1 LKKNPVRLL
10 FIIILFARYG
20 TITATDGKTGT
31 SQIVNLENGWQ
42 YTNGFNEEWIKN
54 PKKFNT
60 WLRWDPVR
68 FPFHPSDEEHGQW
81 ITLRRQIPDS
91 LIKMASNGIP
101 LAVDY
106 GLISDVNFHYIND
119 QLFAKKGN
127 KKPYVSALFMRG
139 IFEFPLLKYAKPG
152 EKNYLYVALYREQ
165 GHPNKVWGPDVKAGS
180 AEKIYSAYFKED
192 ILKGIFLGIYFFVA
206 LYHLLLFFRR
216 RVDHYNLY
224 FGLFALFFGLLGIF
238 YMASRDF
245 IFGHAVHLRLYTQH
259 LLLYL
264 SVAFLVLFTARFF
277 TRSYTKFSIVYTGLS
292 LLLWLVEIVSPYV
305 VQDTTLMVFYAMVLP
320 ALVYILFVIIR
331 EILTKNPTHDSIRGK
346 NREAAFYIFGGF
358 VFLALAAIN
367 DILRDMEI
375 IYSPKLADFAFL
387 SLVIGIAGVLAS
399 RFVKIHNEVEELNVN
414 LENKVRER
422 TRELKQTLTEVEALK
437 TQQDG
442 DYFLTSLLTQPL
454 TRVNSGSENVLV
466 NYHIEEYKKF
476 RFRKW
481 EKDIG
486 GDICIIDRIFLGEKP
501 FTFFTNADAM
511 GKSMQG
517 AGGVIIYGSLIH
529 ASLDR
534 TKNNPDNTGVLPE
547 LWIKNLF
554 IELHKTFITFDG
566 SMLMSCILGLLDETT
581 GAVYFINAEHPWL
594 ILYRD
599 HKATFVEEE
608 LKYHKLGTLDMKKR
622 IQVDSYLLE
631 DGDSLLLG
639 SDGKDDLMLRQ
650 ADGSTLLNEDE
661 NRFLEYVE
669 RGGADTA
676 EIHRLIRDEANLK
689 DDFSIMKITWQRP
702 HSTDTRIPP
711 EEITETVRNM
721 ENYFE
726 KKNYAIIMQAYDD
739 TKVFVNHPIIPRT
752 VKESFYEICIRA
764 ASAAQE
770 MDLMEK
776 ISGEFYQ
783 EIPLSDVALYYRV
796 LSLKKSGKGRMA
808 IAYAEALRMRNPSS
822 VKNLILLADLYRRT
836 NNIPRAEKVLK
847 EAKGYEPDNAN
858 IWKLESA
865 LAEIHP

>member
-1 LKKNPVRLL
+1 LL
-10 FIIILFARYG
+10 ILSLFGHNTLVAQ
-20 TITATDGKTGT
+20 DDHSGT
-31 SQIVNLENGWQ
+31 SQIVSLEKGWQ
-42 YTNGFNEEWIKN
+42 YANGFNIEWIKN
-54 PKKFNT
+54 PQKYN
-60 WLRWDPVR
+60 WLRWQTVK

-81 ITLRRQIPDS
+81 ITLRRQIPEA
-91 LIKMASNGIP
+91 LMKMAADGIP
-101 LAVDY
+101 LALDY
-106 GLISDVNFHYIND
+106 GLVSDVNFHYIND
-119 QLFAKKGN
+119 QLFAQKG
-127 KKPYVSALFMRG
+127 KVKPYLSALYIRG
-139 IFEFPLLKYAKPG
+139 IFPFPLAKYAKSG

-165 GHPNKVWGPDVKAGS
+165 GHPNSIWGPEVKAGS
-180 AEKIYSAYFKED
+180 AAELYSAYFEED
-192 ILKGIFLGIYFFVA
+192 ILKGIFLGIYIFVA

-216 RVDHYNLY
+216 KVDHYNLY

-245 IFGHAVHLRLYTQH
+245 IFGYAVHLRLYTQH

-264 SVAFLVLFTARFF
+264 SVAFLVLFTTRFF
-277 TRSYTKFSIVYTGLS
+277 TRSYTKFSVVYAGFS
-292 LLLWLVEIVSPYV
+292 LLLWLVEIVSPYP
-305 VQDTTLMVFYAMVLP
+305 VQDTTLMVFYGMVLP
-320 ALVYILFVIIR
+320 ALVYILFVVIR
-331 EILTKNPTHDSIRGK
+331 EILTKNTTANSIRGK
-346 NREAAFYIFGGF
+346 NREAAYYILGGF
-358 VFLALAAIN
+358 VFLALAAVN

-375 IYSPKLADFAFL
+375 IDSPKLADFAFL

-422 TRELKQTLTEVEALK
+422 TSELKQTLTEVEALK

-454 TRVNSGSENVLV
+454 TRVNSESENVFV
-466 NYHIEEYKKF
+466 SYHIEEYKKF

-486 GDICIIDRIFLGEKP
+486 GDICITDRILLGEKP

-554 IELHKTFITFDG
+554 IELHKTFISFDG

-599 HKATFVEEE
+599 QKASFLETE

-622 IQVDSYLLE
+622 IQVSTYMLE

-669 RGGADTA
+669 RGAANTA
-676 EIHRLIRDEANLK
+676 EIHRLIREEANLK

-702 HSTDTRIPP
+702 HSVGTRVPA
-711 EEITETVRNM
+711 EKITEIVQQM
-721 ENYFE
+721 EINFE
-726 KKNYAIIMQAYDD
+726 KKEYPIIMQAYHDKKD
-739 TKVFVNHPIIPRT
+739 MVNHPHVPRT
-752 VKESFYEICIRA
+752 TKESFYEICIRT
-764 ASAAQE
+764 ASVVQE
-770 MDLMEK
+770 MELMEK

-783 EIPLSDVALYYRV
+783 EVPLSDAALYYRV

-808 IAYAEALRMRNPSS
+808 IPYAEALRMRNPSA
-822 VKNLILLADLYRRT
+822 VKNLILLADLYRRI

-847 EAKGYEPDNAN
+847 EAKGYEPDNPN
-858 IWKLESA
+858 IRKLESA
-865 LAEIHP
+865 LAEIYP